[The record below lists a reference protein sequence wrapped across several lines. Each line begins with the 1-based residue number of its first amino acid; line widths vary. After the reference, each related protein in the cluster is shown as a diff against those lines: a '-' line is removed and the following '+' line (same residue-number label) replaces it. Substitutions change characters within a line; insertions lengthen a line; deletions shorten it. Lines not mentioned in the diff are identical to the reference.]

1 MFPLKNINAIRGKV
15 RIASQQTRN
24 VQIGKVIT
32 RNMNTNALHWRKS
45 ITNKFETKGI
55 PSMVTRNIKQVRY
68 YTTSTNPSM
77 PNLLKLESMIK
88 NFDANKWITP
98 TKQVPVIF
106 ERNVFP
112 SKSASFY
119 FGVVDELREEFDSL
133 CNSPVPLVTVFSPK
147 VVGSTSFED
156 MNKVGVM
163 AEIRKVSDSSN
174 DYQYVII
181 PFRRVK
187 AIQEYI
193 ETTEDSIEMQEL
205 VSSDTTTTTTTTNTT
220 TTTTTNNQT
229 DGPTNNIKRIPRV
242 LITEYYNEKIEV
254 DDINLRA
261 AESLFKSE
269 FEQLER
275 VLPDYQNYQGKNKV
289 MSKLFLHYWY
299 CKYIRSQL
307 KLEQDII
314 QEILEIPNI
323 TDQYQHATNWI
334 KRIRSAYQLNEE
346 LHILT
351 QKQKQET
358 HARTL
363 NSEKLG
369 IINQKLGIKDSVT
382 KVTEKVLQK
391 LDSVPFPDYARRVI
405 TDELER
411 LSHSRTYEQSTVK
424 AYLDWMVS
432 LPWGIITPEVYDI
445 EKAKKILDE
454 DHYGLESVKEKILQF
469 ISMMAMK
476 KQILGK
482 VICLVGPPGIGKTSL
497 VKSVARALG
506 REYIRFSVGGLNRV
520 TELKGHRRTYVG
532 SMPGKIIQNLKLVN
546 SSNPVFLLDE
556 IDKMSYVSNH
566 YGDPYSSML
575 EILDPEQNSS
585 FIDDYLDV
593 PFDLSKV
600 LFICTA
606 NDVSNLSAPLLDRM
620 EIIELNGYMPQE
632 KKEIFKLHL
641 VPEVLKSTGL
651 RNDQI
656 VFEDNVVD
664 HMIVNWSREAGV
676 RGLKLLT
683 EKICRKI
690 AYKIVENPERKDPYI
705 ITVDQLPSL
714 IGQPKYKTE
723 RLFTTPPV
731 GVVMG
736 LGANDHGGS
745 GLFVE
750 SVSIQKDSVNSPSVK
765 VTGQLGDVMKESIQV
780 AYTFAKNFL
789 YQIDPENNFF
799 VRNSIHMNWLRN
811 AVPKDGPSAGIAI
824 VTSLLS
830 LALNIQVPADLT
842 MTGEVTITGRVLAIG
857 GVQVKVL
864 AGRRAGAKRFIFPQ
878 NNQHDYDKLPEFLKD
893 GIQAKF
899 VSDYKEVFETVFPNF
914 EKIQTPTKIRVDNEQ
929 INPPEDH
936 EIITEQQTMLI

>member
-1 MFPLKNINAIRGKV
+1 
-15 RIASQQTRN
+15 
-24 VQIGKVIT
+24 
-32 RNMNTNALHWRKS
+32 
-45 ITNKFETKGI
+45 
-55 PSMVTRNIKQVRY
+55 
-68 YTTSTNPSM
+68 
-77 PNLLKLESMIK
+77 
-88 NFDANKWITP
+88 
-98 TKQVPVIF
+98 
-106 ERNVFP
+106 
-112 SKSASFY
+112 
-119 FGVVDELREEFDSL
+119 
-133 CNSPVPLVTVFSPK
+133 
-147 VVGSTSFED
+147 
-156 MNKVGVM
+156 
-163 AEIRKVSDSSN
+163 
-174 DYQYVII
+174 
-181 PFRRVK
+181 
-187 AIQEYI
+187 
-193 ETTEDSIEMQEL
+193 
-205 VSSDTTTTTTTTNTT
+205 
-220 TTTTTNNQT
+220 
-229 DGPTNNIKRIPRV
+229 
-242 LITEYYNEKIEV
+242 
-254 DDINLRA
+254 
-261 AESLFKSE
+261 
-269 FEQLER
+269 
-275 VLPDYQNYQGKNKV
+275 
-289 MSKLFLHYWY
+289 
-299 CKYIRSQL
+299 
-307 KLEQDII
+307 
-314 QEILEIPNI
+314 
-323 TDQYQHATNWI
+323 
-334 KRIRSAYQLNEE
+334 
-346 LHILT
+346 
-351 QKQKQET
+351 
-358 HARTL
+358 
-363 NSEKLG
+363 
-369 IINQKLGIKDSVT
+369 
-382 KVTEKVLQK
+382 
-391 LDSVPFPDYARRVI
+391 
-405 TDELER
+405 
-411 LSHSRTYEQSTVK
+411 
-424 AYLDWMVS
+424 
-432 LPWGIITPEVYDI
+432 
-445 EKAKKILDE
+445 
-454 DHYGLESVKEKILQF
+454 
-469 ISMMAMK
+469 
-476 KQILGK
+476 
-482 VICLVGPPGIGKTSL
+482 
-497 VKSVARALG
+497 
-506 REYIRFSVGGLNRV
+506 
-520 TELKGHRRTYVG
+520 
-532 SMPGKIIQNLKLVN
+532 
-546 SSNPVFLLDE
+546 
-556 IDKMSYVSNH
+556 
-566 YGDPYSSML
+566 
-575 EILDPEQNSS
+575 
-585 FIDDYLDV
+585 
-593 PFDLSKV
+593 
-600 LFICTA
+600 
-606 NDVSNLSAPLLDRM
+606 M